1 MKVARTG
8 RGNPSQGDHQGSDP
22 HREIIHKETIY
33 RETIHR
39 EVRRSGRKRSNL
51 FTRKSPDDLLTVDLP
66 VNPDMPLLIS

>member
-8 RGNPSQGDHQGSDP
+8 RGNPSQGDHQRSDP
-22 HREIIHKETIY
+22 HREIIH